1 MKKNRHDHPSSPRRP
16 EWLRGCCLLLCG
28 FAGMAWGAD
37 AEITLPVVTVS
48 AGKTGSKL
56 SHTPASVTVLSGEE
70 AERRGIDS
78 HAELAQQ
85 VPNVYFTQWTPRGA
99 TLNVRGLGYS
109 DDENDTQSGGFVIDG
124 LPMFGSAAQ
133 MLFDIDQIEVVRGPQ
148 STLYGIGAMSGLV
161 VVKTREAE
169 STPEGRLSLDL
180 GAPRFG
186 MVAGTLGGAVGEN
199 TAVRV
204 SLRAGSDDGTLTN
217 TRTGAKDGAS
227 NDNFAGRFRLI
238 HRLAGGGTLKFGL
251 HGARDQGHMDMWATP
266 EAARKHETSG
276 SDQGAMDARFGA
288 AVLEYV
294 QPLANGVIL
303 TDIAGYVDSS
313 LHTRMP
319 VSALGGFL
327 GVFEEDRR
335 QLSNELR
342 LARQGENV
350 DWLTGLWLA
359 RHENQGPFSFSMRPF
374 FASDVDTK
382 IKADTIAWFGQ
393 TQWRFARDWDLTAG
407 LRLEHTV
414 RKFDWSAAQ
423 SGFADTDGDGIPDA
437 PYFANPSVQGVRA
450 TSNVALPK
458 LALGFTPSSG
468 HYLYASYARGYKPG
482 GFNHHA
488 NSEAEARARYKLEHA
503 DQFEL
508 GWRGRWQ
515 GVSADAT
522 VFHTRLRDQ
531 QVVENRPQGTFTTN
545 AARSHSQGVELE
557 VAVQATR
564 ALQVKANAGYVRAVF
579 DEYRNRGIDY
589 ADRQFPNT
597 PKGSAGVS
605 LHYAPGGAWEANA
618 SLSRIG
624 KSSLFPG
631 TEVDNPAY
639 TMLNASLAYRTGP
652 WEWRLYGKNLLDAG
666 FFTRAL
672 DSGLVVAGAGRSVG
686 VRLTREFF

>member
-1 MKKNRHDHPSSPRRP
+1 MSKTQPPPPCPTK
-16 EWLRGCCLLLCG
+16 LALCLLCG

-37 AEITLPVVTVS
+37 PEVTLPVVTVS
-48 AGKTGSKL
+48 AGKTESTL
-56 SHTPASVTVLSGEE
+56 SRTPASVTVLSGEE

-85 VPNVYFTQWTPRGA
+85 VPNVYFAQWTPRGA

-124 LPMFGSAAQ
+124 VPMFGSAAQ

-217 TRTGAKDGAS
+217 TRTDAKDGMS
-227 NDNFAGRFRLI
+227 NDNFAGRFRLT
-238 HRLAGGGTLKFGL
+238 HRLAGGGTLKLGL

-276 SDQGAMDARFGA
+276 SDQGSMNARFGA

-294 QPLANGVIL
+294 QPLSNGMTL
-303 TDIAGYVDSS
+303 TDIVGYVDSE

-327 GVFEEDRR
+327 GVFNENRR
-335 QLSNELR
+335 QFSNELR
-342 LARQGENV
+342 LAKQGERL
-350 DWLTGLWLA
+350 DWLTGIWLA
-359 RHENQGPFSFSMRPF
+359 RHEKQGPFSFSMRPYYV
-374 FASDVDTK
+374 SDVDTN
-382 IKADTIAWFGQ
+382 IKANTVAWFGQ
-393 TQWRFARDWDLTAG
+393 TQWRFAPGWDLTTG
-407 LRLEHTV
+407 LRLERTE
-414 RKFDWSAAQ
+414 REFDWSAAQ
-423 SGFADTDGDGIPDA
+423 SGLADTDGDGIPDT
-437 PYFANPSVQGVRA
+437 PFAVNPSVRGMRTA
-450 TSNVALPK
+450 STVALPK
-458 LALGFTPSSG
+458 LALGVVPAPG
-468 HYLYASYARGYKPG
+468 HYLYASYAQGYKPG
-482 GFNHHA
+482 GFNHHSS
-488 NSEAEARARYKLEHA
+488 NEFEARSGYDVERANQYEI
-503 DQFEL
+503 
-508 GWRGRWQ
+508 GWRGQWQ
-515 GVSADAT
+515 GVSAGAT
-522 VFHTRLRDQ
+522 VFRTDLTDQ
-531 QVVENRPQGTFTTN
+531 QVVENRVQGQITTN

-589 ADRQFPNT
+589 AGRQFPNT
-597 PKGSAGVS
+597 PKGSAGFS
-605 LHYAPGGAWEANA
+605 LRYAPGGAWEANA
-618 SLSRIG
+618 SLARIG
-624 KSSLFPG
+624 GSSLFPG
-631 TEVDNPAY
+631 TEVHNPAY
-639 TMLNASLAYRTGP
+639 TMLNASLAYRAGP
-652 WEWRLYGKNLLDAG
+652 WEWRLYGKNLLDASN
-666 FFTRAL
+666 FTRAL